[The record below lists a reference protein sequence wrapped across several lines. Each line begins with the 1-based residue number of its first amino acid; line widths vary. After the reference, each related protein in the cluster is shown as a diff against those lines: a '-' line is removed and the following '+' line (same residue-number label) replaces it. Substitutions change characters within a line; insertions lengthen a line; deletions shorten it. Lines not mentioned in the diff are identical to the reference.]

1 MFAGQQH
8 PPDDHVQHASGV
20 ESHDHAQDDVVAM
33 HQRPYP
39 HHHHGPSNEIIDQ
52 ADPEPQDGH
61 HGFGKD
67 EPSPSSG
74 NEKTNDLEAATS
86 HPSHHHHH
94 HRRPK
99 LSFAQRSIRVTW
111 AWFPSSL
118 STGSIAVLLS
128 NQPYT
133 FTGLDT
139 IAKIFYIISLI
150 MFLGLLSLIIARFVR
165 KPRALV
171 TSLHHPSESF
181 FFGGFW
187 VSVALIILGMQTF
200 GVPACGP
207 WMVRMM
213 RVLFWIYYA
222 CAMFVAVLQ
231 YHVIFEVEKMTP
243 GDAMPV
249 WIFPA
254 YPFLV
259 TGVLASA
266 IAKTQPPQSAL
277 ELIIGGLA
285 GQGLGWILA
294 FFVYTVYLT
303 RLIHSDMPP
312 PSLRPGMYM
321 SVGPAAYTCA
331 GLLTLGK
338 QAMSVVPPDFLGVT
352 SFPVGDIWYA
362 MSVPAALFLWLI
374 AIWFSALSTVSVLNS
389 VKKMGFALQWWSFI
403 FPNAGLATATI
414 RLGEALDSKAI
425 KLAGTVIT
433 VILIPLWFMVI
444 FSHGRAIWDRELL
457 APGKDVGVDDV
468 NYNHDVKAERSRMRK
483 LTRKATREEA
493 RSATF

>member
-1 MFAGQQH
+1 MGVNGVQH
-8 PPDDHVQHASGV
+8 PPSDHIHHASGV
-20 ESHDHAQDDVVAM
+20 ESHDHAQDVVAM

-39 HHHHGPSNEIIDQ
+39 HHHHGPATDTKPDN
-52 ADPEPQDGH
+52 APEPEDGH

-67 EPSPSSG
+67 EPLPSSG
-74 NEKTNDLEAATS
+74 HEKPNLNDLEAATS
-86 HPSHHHHH
+86 HPAHHNHH
-94 HRRPK
+94 RPK

-118 STGSIAVLLS
+118 STGSLAVLLA

-133 FTGLDT
+133 FTGLMV
-139 IAKIFYIISLI
+139 IGKIFYIVSLV
-150 MFLGLLSLIIARFVR
+150 MFVALLGLIVARFAR
-165 KPRALV
+165 KPRAIR

-187 VSVALIILGMQTF
+187 VAVALIILGMQTF

-207 WMVRMM
+207 WMVRMV

-222 CAMFVAVLQ
+222 CAMVVAVLQ

-266 IAKTQPPQSAL
+266 IAKTQPQDSAI

-294 FFVYTVYLT
+294 LFIYIVYLT
-303 RLIHSDMPP
+303 RLIHSDMPDA
-312 PSLRPGMYM
+312 SYRPGMYM

-331 GLLTLGK
+331 GLLNLG
-338 QAMSVVPPDFLGVT
+338 QGAMSALPPDFLGVT
-352 SFPVGDIWYA
+352 TFPVGELWYA
-362 MSVPAALFLWLI
+362 VSVPAALFLWLV
-374 AIWFSALSTVSVLNS
+374 AIWFSALSTVSILNS
-389 VKKMGFALQWWSFI
+389 VKKMSFALQWWSFI
-403 FPNAGLATATI
+403 FPNAALATATI
-414 RLGEALDSKAI
+414 RIGEALDSRPI
-425 KLAGTVIT
+425 KIAGTVIT
-433 VILIPLWFMVI
+433 VLLIPLWFMCI
-444 FSHGRAIWDRELL
+444 FCHARAIWNREIL
-457 APGKDVGVDDV
+457 APGKDIGVDDV
-468 NYNHDVKAERSRMRK
+468 NYKHDVKMERSRMKKLERK
-483 LTRKATREEA
+483 KTREQG